1 MNDNMTPYEL
11 ESIESKLDLSDPFT
25 VLIFLLILSF
35 AQFDNEIVFRDG
47 ALYEK
52 ISDGH
57 YRKVSVTLDQI
68 KSHFLHLL

>member
-35 AQFDNEIVFRDG
+35 AQFDNEIVFLDG